1 MPQSSGWSISLWIL
15 LPGVL
20 LLLYAVA
27 DHRGG
32 LAGDGFG
39 QREYHGSGGSSTKG
53 SGRGQVDYG
62 QLREEVRDVSDGV
75 LRYRLGLKVP
85 VLSSWCASAD
95 AGALTA
101 LQTWVRGIHEVCLS
115 CGEHLITPVLSG

>member
-1 MPQSSGWSISLWIL
+1 
-15 LPGVL
+15 VL

-32 LAGDGFG
+32 ISGDGFG
-39 QREYHGSGGSSTKG
+39 QREYHGNGGSSTKG
-53 SGRGQVDYG
+53 GGRGQVDYG

-75 LRYRLGLKVP
+75 LRYRSGLKVP
-85 VLSSWCASAD
+85 VSNSWCASAD
-95 AGALTA
+95 TSVLTA

-115 CGEHLITPVLSG
+115 CGKST

>member
-1 MPQSSGWSISLWIL
+1 M
-15 LPGVL
+15 L

-32 LAGDGFG
+32 VSGDGFG
-39 QREYHGSGGSSTKG
+39 QREYHGSGGSSTKS
-53 SGRGQVDYG
+53 SGRGQVDCG
-62 QLREEVRDVSDGV
+62 QLREEVRDVSGGV
-75 LRYRLGLKVP
+75 LRYMMGPKVP

-95 AGALTA
+95 TGVLTA

-115 CGEHLITPVLSG
+115 CGKST